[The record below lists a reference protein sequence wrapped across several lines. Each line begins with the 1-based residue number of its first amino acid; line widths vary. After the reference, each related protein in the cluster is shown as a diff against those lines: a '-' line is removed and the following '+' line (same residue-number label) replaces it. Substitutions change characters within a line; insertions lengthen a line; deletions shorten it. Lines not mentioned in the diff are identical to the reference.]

1 MKEKVIGILGGMGPE
16 ATLLLF
22 QRILE
27 NTKATRD
34 QDHARIIIDNNP
46 KIPERLPAMLGTG
59 ENPVPMMIQSGLAL
73 EKAGA
78 DFIIIPCVS
87 AHFFL
92 PDLRRKLILSILS
105 MLEETVAAIEACR
118 PKISKVGL
126 LGALG
131 PIRTGLFHGIL
142 QKGGIETL
150 VSEEDDLQR
159 VQTAIFRVKDTKAG
173 HDRTTLKKEM
183 KEIGDRLIQKGAQA
197 IVVGCTELSI
207 LIHPDD
213 FLVPVFDS
221 LTILARAAVRRA
233 GLQPAPNPSPL

>member
-1 MKEKVIGILGGMGPE
+1 MGPE
-16 ATLLLF
+16 ATLLMF

-27 NTKATRD
+27 NTAATRD
-34 QDHARIIIDNNP
+34 QDHARIIIENNP
-46 KIPERLPAMLGTG
+46 KIPERLPAILGTG
-59 ENPVPMMIQSGLAL
+59 ENPVPMMVQSGLAL

-92 PDLRRKLILSILS
+92 PDLRRKLGLPILS
-105 MLEETVAAIEACR
+105 MLEETAAAIEAYR
-118 PKISKVGL
+118 PKILKAGL
-126 LGALG
+126 MAAVG
-131 PIRTGLFHGIL
+131 PIQTGLFYGIL
-142 QKGGIETL
+142 QKAGMETL

-159 VQTAIFRVKDTKAG
+159 VQTAIFHVKDTKGG
-173 HDRTTLKKEM
+173 HDRRGLKKGM

-213 FLVPVFDS
+213 FGVPVFDA
-221 LTILARAAVRRA
+221 LTILARSAVKRA
-233 GLQPAPNPSPL
+233 GLKAT

>member
-1 MKEKVIGILGGMGPE
+1 MGPE

-34 QDHARIIIDNNP
+34 QDHARTIIDNNP

-92 PDLRRKLILSILS
+92 PDLRRQMGLPILS
-105 MLEETVAAIEACR
+105 MLEETASAIQACH
-118 PKISKVGL
+118 PKISKV
-126 LGALG
+126 
-131 PIRTGLFHGIL
+131 
-142 QKGGIETL
+142 
-150 VSEEDDLQR
+150 
-159 VQTAIFRVKDTKAG
+159 
-173 HDRTTLKKEM
+173 
-183 KEIGDRLIQKGAQA
+183 
-197 IVVGCTELSI
+197 
-207 LIHPDD
+207 D
-213 FLVPVFDS
+213 FGRS
-221 LTILARAAVRRA
+221 
-233 GLQPAPNPSPL
+233 